1 MKGHGK
7 DDAAAAADGRRAAA
21 PPSLELPRPPPPSAA
36 APGEVAISAPGLRK
50 QDSFALVEQIK
61 KQARC
66 LPPPTLSPPISP
78 GRGGAR
84 GQAGQTAGRCWPS
97 RYADYPP

>member
-66 LPPPTLSPPISP
+66 LPPPTHLISP
-78 GRGGAR
+78 NLPWARRSKRAGRPNGGALLAVQVR
-84 GQAGQTAGRCWPS
+84 
-97 RYADYPP
+97 